1 MSLQKIIEKIKV
13 FLSEEVAVK
22 LTDVKTKD
30 GIILNFD
37 GELSVGT
44 EIFIVAEDGST
55 PAPDAE
61 YILEDGSKIK
71 VVDGKV
77 AEIIAPEAPVE
88 PSEPAPEAPVA
99 EVAAEEVP
107 VEAPA
112 EVPVEAPVAEK
123 IAALENQIKE
133 IYGILAELVDSLN
146 KDDLKEEIKVEMA
159 KVQPVVKQFEGTK
172 IKNTDNTVSNILL
185 NMYKK

>member
-13 FLSEEVAVK
+13 YLTEEVAVK

-44 EIFIVAEDGST
+44 EIFIVAENGST

-71 VVDGKV
+71 VVEGKV
-77 AEIIAPEAPVE
+77 DEIIAPEASV
-88 PSEPAPEAPVA
+88 EPAPEAPVA
-99 EVAAEEVP
+99 EVAAEEAP

-112 EVPVEAPVAEK
+112 EAPVEAPVAEK

>member
-1 MSLQKIIEKIKV
+1 MSLQKIIEKIKI
-13 FLSEEVAVK
+13 FLSEESVK

-30 GIILNFD
+30 GIILNFE

-44 EIFIVAEDGST
+44 EIFIVSENGST

-61 YILEDGSKIK
+61 YILEDGAKIK

-77 AEIIAPEAPVE
+77 AEIIPAEAPVE
-88 PSEPAPEAPVA
+88 GAPA
-99 EVAAEEVP
+99 EVPAEEVVAEEVP
-107 VEAPA
+107 VEETPD
-112 EVPVEAPVAEK
+112 EAPVAEK

-133 IYGILAELVDSLN
+133 IYEILAELVDAVN
-146 KDDLKEEIKVEMA
+146 KNELKDEIKVEMA
-159 KVQPVVKQFEGTK
+159 KVQSVKQFEGTK
-172 IKNTDNTVSNILL
+172 IKATNNTVANILL

>member
-13 FLSEEVAVK
+13 FLTEEIAVK

-30 GIILNFD
+30 GIILNFE
-37 GELSVGT
+37 GELAVGT
-44 EIFIVAEDGST
+44 EIFIVAENGST

-61 YILEDGSKIK
+61 YILEDGSKLK

-77 AEIIAPEAPVE
+77 DEIMEAETPVE
-88 PSEPAPEAPVA
+88 DAPAEEIPVE
-99 EVAAEEVP
+99 EVAAEEIP
-107 VEAPA
+107 VEEAPA
-112 EVPVEAPVAEK
+112 EASVAEK

-133 IYGILAELVDSLN
+133 IYEILAELVDGMN
-146 KDDLKEEIKVEMA
+146 KNELKEEIKVEMA
-159 KVQPVVKQFEGTK
+159 KVQPAQKQFEGTK
-172 IKNTDNTVSNILL
+172 FKATDNTVANILS

>member
-13 FLSEEVAVK
+13 FLTEEISVK

-30 GIILNFD
+30 GIILNYD
-37 GELSVGT
+37 GELAVGT
-44 EIFIVAEDGST
+44 EIFIVAENGST

-61 YILEDGSKIK
+61 YILENGAKIK

-77 AEIIAPEAPVE
+77 DEIMEPEAPVE
-88 PSEPAPEAPVA
+88 D
-99 EVAAEEVP
+99 
-107 VEAPA
+107 APA
-112 EVPVEAPVAEK
+112 EVPVEEVAAEEIPVEEAPAEASVAEK

-133 IYGILAELVDSLN
+133 IYEILAELVDGMN
-146 KDDLKEEIKVEMA
+146 KTELKEEIKVEMA
-159 KVQPVVKQFEGTK
+159 KVQPAQKQFEGTK
-172 IKNTDNTVSNILL
+172 FKATDNTVANILS